1 MPSQDTETTQIRSLS
16 AVEPENLPEADDI
29 VSNVRIAMLESLS
42 VGISHELNS
51 PLQILTDSLHTLAE
65 MNATLLEIVESELGE
80 LSDDDEE
87 EVSFIKEQTPA
98 TEERVRKGL
107 ARIQDVIATFKI
119 FAGQSND
126 PNRTVLDLGATLRAA
141 VSLSCSPGL
150 PFSYRFAVRP
160 RFMRCRTTSIQSCAS
175 S

>member
-1 MPSQDTETTQIRSLS
+1 MRAVKKDSMPSQDTETTQIRSLS

-29 VSNVRIAMLESLS
+29 ISNVRIAMLESLS
-42 VGISHELNS
+42 DGISHELNS

-98 TEERVRKGL
+98 TEERV
-107 ARIQDVIATFKI
+107 
-119 FAGQSND
+119 
-126 PNRTVLDLGATLRAA
+126 
-141 VSLSCSPGL
+141 
-150 PFSYRFAVRP
+150 
-160 RFMRCRTTSIQSCAS
+160 
-175 S
+175 